1 MMDMPKQ
8 SDGTLGFRNVQIT
21 DLEEAFVVPP
31 NSQGLGKRLSGNQF
45 WRSPEA
51 WARGAQNTSADIF
64 SFGIVAIYV
73 WLDRMIFYSDEA
85 NKAEDPSDMILR
97 RHVSFLNDIDDFHG
111 FIEYHGG
118 ENDPFVSRFGG
129 LLISSRV
136 LFSG

>member
-1 MMDMPKQ
+1 M
-8 SDGTLGFRNVQIT
+8 
-21 DLEEAFVVPP
+21 
-31 NSQGLGKRLSGNQF
+31 GKRSAEYLRRHLLIRHRCKFHNPLPTLNVGRQDTNECLP
-45 WRSPEA
+45 RL
-51 WARGAQNTSADIF
+51 TSIQ
-64 SFGIVAIYV
+64 AIYV